1 MKAGASQTALYQL
14 YAELF
19 KTQSEDQIKEWGD
32 KMYHAELQA
41 KQVLVVP
48 LGFLVLTM
56 VSGDGKVAGIRKSY
70 CSKGVSTEQSLK
82 SLSEVLEVPNVKE
95 WAALCL

>member
-41 KQVLVVP
+41 KQVLVAP
-48 LGFLVLTM
+48 QGFLVWCLVT
-56 VSGDGKVAGIRKSY
+56 VRLQASGRAIAAKAFP
-70 CSKGVSTEQSLK
+70 QS
-82 SLSEVLEVPNVKE
+82 SH
-95 WAALCL
+95 